1 MWIESGIY
9 SANVVEKMLAGK
21 QMKRAIEAHTTLVLA
36 LSNIYIIKKIEEH
49 PKKDDIVTC
58 ISSLKKSLSLENDSE
73 LQNAVQLATDEFSK
87 LHLTKLFTE

>member
-36 LSNIYIIKKIEEH
+36 VSNIFIAKKLEEH
-49 PKKDDIVTC
+49 PKKEEIVTC
-58 ISSLKKSLSLENDSE
+58 ISSLRESMSLANDTKFQS
-73 LQNAVQLATDEFSK
+73 AVKLATDEFSK
-87 LHLTKLFTE
+87 FHLTELFTE